1 MQEPRHPEPPENWSA
16 GHLSVQLDPSRSAY
30 VPFSLEMQRQR
41 AAPAALVSLASH
53 ALFAAVAV
61 LLVRY
66 GSRQTAVIEPVLP
79 IQNPAGIIWIAQP
92 GPGGGGGGGG
102 NRMKDPPRQAELPGR
117 DKITVPVKKAAP
129 TLEPPKIAK
138 AEPSPVQQLV
148 IPARELA
155 AAANELPGAIEAPPG
170 PPTLSQGSGS
180 GGGAGTGTGTG
191 IGPGTGSGLGPGS
204 GGGTGGG
211 IYRPGS
217 GVTTPILVREVKPQY
232 TSDAMRAKI
241 QGTVWVE
248 CVVKQ
253 DGTVGDVR
261 VVRSLDPL
269 FGLDQEAVKAARQW
283 RFRPGL
289 RNGEPVPVLI
299 TIELTF
305 TLR

>member
-1 MQEPRHPEPPENWSA
+1 
-16 GHLSVQLDPSRSAY
+16 
-30 VPFSLEMQRQR
+30 
-41 AAPAALVSLASH
+41 
-53 ALFAAVAV
+53 
-61 LLVRY
+61 
-66 GSRQTAVIEPVLP
+66 
-79 IQNPAGIIWIAQP
+79 
-92 GPGGGGGGGG
+92 
-102 NRMKDPPRQAELPGR
+102 
-117 DKITVPVKKAAP
+117 
-129 TLEPPKIAK
+129 
-138 AEPSPVQQLV
+138 V